1 MIRAGMGIRKP
12 GIGKTGIGKQ
22 QVHRRPAAITLAA
35 MLVLAAG
42 QAAAQEQVLVKRP
55 AELREAP
62 GEGSRSLGA
71 LAVQTPVIRLG
82 ERQGAWIRVSTG
94 STPQGTTGWVHMFDV
109 AAPGTP
115 RQGGNAATGALRS
128 LTGFFNKGSAQT
140 PASNLATSTVGIR
153 GLGAE
158 DIAGAQPNPA
168 AVGRIE
174 AMRMDAAQARQ
185 FARDALL
192 SSQAVDALPEPPKP
206 HAQTPVQQGFTNEN
220 SP

>member
-1 MIRAGMGIRKP
+1 MGIRKP
-12 GIGKTGIGKQ
+12 GIGKQ
-22 QVHRRPAAITLAA
+22 PAHCRPAAIALAA
-35 MLVLAAG
+35 MLALAAG
-42 QAAAQEQVLVKRP
+42 QAPAQEQVLIKRP

-62 GEGSRSLGA
+62 GEASRRLGA

-82 ERQGAWIRVSTG
+82 ERQGPWIKVSTG
-94 STPQGTTGWVHMFDV
+94 TPAGTMGWVHMFDV
-109 AAPGTP
+109 TAPGTP
-115 RQGGNAATGALRS
+115 GQGGNAATGALRS

-185 FARDALL
+185 FASDALL

-206 HAQTPVQQGFTNEN
+206 RAPAPARQGFANEN